1 MMQMAKAEKERGAS
15 HGGRNQVMPEE
26 TCLSQGFGRS
36 AYLVNGWLTSVL
48 GSGMRPL
55 LWCSVAVIHSVTT

>member
-1 MMQMAKAEKERGAS
+1 MMQMAKAEKERVVAS
-15 HGGRNQVMPEE
+15 HGGRNQIMPEE
-26 TCLSQGFGRS
+26 TCFGRS
-36 AYLVNGWLTSVL
+36 AYLVNGWLTSVF